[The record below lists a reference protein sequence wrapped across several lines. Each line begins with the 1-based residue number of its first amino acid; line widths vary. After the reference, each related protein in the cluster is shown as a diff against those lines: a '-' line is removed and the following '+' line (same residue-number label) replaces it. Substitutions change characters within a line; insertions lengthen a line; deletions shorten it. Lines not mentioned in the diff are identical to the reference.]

1 MTSIMA
7 SQAQLVAN
15 TIRSLAMDAVQ
26 EANSGHPGMPMGMAD
41 AAATL
46 WLKHLRY
53 SPEDPEWAGRDR
65 FVLSAGHG
73 SMLLYSLL
81 HLAGF
86 DLSLEEI
93 KNFRQLDSKTPGH
106 PEYAHTPGVETTTG
120 PLGQGFANG
129 VGMALGAKMEA
140 ARFSNPGL
148 CTRVFGIVSDGDLM
162 EGISAESAS
171 LAGHL
176 GLSNL
181 VYLYDDNRITI
192 DGSTDLSFSEDVK
205 ARFEACGWRVS
216 QADGHDQESIA
227 AALDEAVAEDQKP
240 CLIICRTHI
249 GFGSPN
255 KVDSAGAHGAPLGV
269 EEIALTKQA
278 LGIPAEEFFVP
289 EEVRAIFKTAA
300 SEKEAERKA
309 WLENQQSWASA
320 NEELAVEHRVFRAG
334 QVPGDLLNEL
344 AEVVAGKD
352 GATRAL
358 SGKIVQRAAFLVPS
372 LVGGSADLNGS
383 TKTDIE
389 TSSHIARG
397 EYSGRN
403 LCFGIR
409 EHAMAA
415 ILNGL
420 ALQGGFVPIGSTF
433 LVFADYM
440 RPSIRLAALM
450 KLRVGFVFTHDSL
463 MVGED
468 GPTHQPVEQV
478 ASLRLIPNL
487 HVFRPADAVE
497 VAAAWTHLLSRTD
510 GPVALSLTRQGLP
523 CLDRAKDFAAEQV
536 LRGGYVLSEPSGTAS
551 ANLIATGSE
560 LSLAMQA
567 AELLAQKG
575 IHLRVISMPCVELFN
590 LQDESYRQTV
600 LPTKVPTF
608 AVEMGRPEMWCQ
620 FTGSLDRVMG
630 HRRFGASAPYK
641 VLAEHFGFTP
651 TALAEF
657 VRAQLA

>member
-1 MTSIMA
+1 MTSTMA

-26 EANSGHPGMPMGMAD
+26 RANSGHPGMPMGMAD
-41 AAATL
+41 VAATL
-46 WLKHLRY
+46 WLKHLNY
-53 SPEDPEWAGRDR
+53 SVEDPEWAGRDR

-73 SMLLYSLL
+73 SMLLYALL

-93 KNFRQLDSKTPGH
+93 KNFRQMDSKTPGH
-106 PEYAHTPGVETTTG
+106 PEYGHTPGVETTTG
-120 PLGQGFANG
+120 PLGQGFGNG
-129 VGMALGAKMEA
+129 VGMALGAQMEA
-140 ARFSNPGL
+140 ARYANAGFRS
-148 CTRVFGIVSDGDLM
+148 RVFGIVSDGDLM
-162 EGISAESAS
+162 EGISAECAS

-192 DGSTDLSFSEDVK
+192 DGATDLSFSEDVK
-205 ARFEACGWRVS
+205 MRFEACSWRVLH
-216 QADGHDQESIA
+216 ADGHDQDSIS
-227 AALDEAVAEDQKP
+227 AALEAAVAESEKP
-240 CLIICRTHI
+240 SLIICRTHI
-249 GFGSPN
+249 GYGSPN
-255 KVDSAGAHGAPLGV
+255 KVDSPGAHGAPLGV
-269 EEIALTKQA
+269 EEIALTKKA
-278 LGIPAEEFFVP
+278 LGISTEEFMVP
-289 EEVRAIFKTAA
+289 DEVREVFATAA
-300 SEKEAERKA
+300 SEKEQVRKT
-309 WLENQQSWASA
+309 WLEKQQSWSDA
-320 NEELAVEHRVFRAG
+320 NEELAIEHQVFRAG
-334 QVPGDLLNEL
+334 QVPGDLLSEL
-344 AEVVAGKD
+344 AEVVADMD

-389 TSSHIARG
+389 TSGHVARG
-397 EYSGRN
+397 EFSGRN
-403 LCFGIR
+403 ICFGIR

-420 ALQGGFVPIGSTF
+420 ALQGGYIPIGSTF

-450 KLRVGFVFTHDSL
+450 GLRAGFVFTHDSL

-487 HVFRPADAVE
+487 HVFRPADGVE
-497 VAAAWTHLLSRTD
+497 VAAAWTHLLSRVD

-523 CLDRAKDFAAEQV
+523 CLERGRSFKPKEV
-536 LRGGYVLSEPSGTAS
+536 LQGGYVISEPTAG
-551 ANLIATGSE
+551 AQATLIASGSE
-560 LSLAMQA
+560 LSLAVQA
-567 AELLAQKG
+567 AEILSQQGVA
-575 IHLRVISMPCVELFN
+575 LRIVSMPCVELFN
-590 LQDESYRQTV
+590 LQDEAYRQKV
-600 LPTKVPTF
+600 LPTELPTF

-620 FTGSLDRVMG
+620 FTGSLERVMG

-641 VLAEHFGFTP
+641 DLAEHFGFTRE
-651 TALAEF
+651 ALAGF
-657 VRAQLA
+657 IKSQLA